1 MAAQKERHQEE
12 LKDLEERVRREVTLE
27 LQAQFQK
34 QLNEYDAIFKTGFN
48 NSFSARAIVPDQ
60 NATQVE

>member
-1 MAAQKERHQEE
+1 

-60 NATQVE
+60 NTTQVE